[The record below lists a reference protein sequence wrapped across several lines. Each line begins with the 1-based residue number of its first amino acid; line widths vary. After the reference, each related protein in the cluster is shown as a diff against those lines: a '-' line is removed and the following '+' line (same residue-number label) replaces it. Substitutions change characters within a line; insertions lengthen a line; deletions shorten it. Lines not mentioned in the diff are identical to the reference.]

1 VLGKVNDEVEKK
13 KTTDNLEIRLQNT
26 EKRTKIF
33 TYLKNFFQLL
43 NKKMME
49 IILEFELTLS
59 FYNIA
64 FETNSYQRKI
74 FESLVIIRER

>member
-1 VLGKVNDEVEKK
+1 MIKMKK
-13 KTTDNLEIRLQNT
+13 NKTTDNLEIGLQNT
-26 EKRTKIF
+26 EKRTKMF
-33 TYLKNFFQLL
+33 TYLKNFFQVL

-64 FETNSYQRKI
+64 FEINLYQRKI
-74 FESLVIIRER
+74 FEKSCHYP